1 MHTARGSA
9 TRTFPYDLAISAVP
23 YDIALVVELSALMDV
38 RLRAPSVWRH
48 EGGPDSEVGR
58 VDAPSPL
65 SADYSRIAV
74 VLHQR
79 IWGHDAATRLDAV
92 ALRERLEHR
101 PDSVRVIT
109 LDEEPVPHWL
119 ADSPRYDL
127 TEGGVIGVA
136 DFLFGAIADSG
147 GWLNAAAPVE
157 PPSTLPERAWREG
170 PPPFLSQP
178 RAFSSLRRELDA
190 LAVALTPPSRPKS
203 EGVDPT
209 VELQTLPNR
218 LVLRLK
224 DVGISFSWVAGR
236 MGTVA
241 DGRLLVMQW
250 EGATPH
256 TRGVGSLRFAKAV
269 RECTY
274 RPESDGPEDWRW
286 RADAQNGRAC
296 STQHLAAEWMAGAAI
311 APVPATADEG

>member
-9 TRTFPYDLAISAVP
+9 TRAFPYDLAISAVP
-23 YDIALVVELSALMDV
+23 YDIALVVELSALIDV

-58 VDAPSPL
+58 ADAPSPL
-65 SADYSRIAV
+65 HADYSRIAV
-74 VLHQR
+74 LLHQR
-79 IWGHDAATRLDAV
+79 LWGHDAATRLDAV
-92 ALRERLEHR
+92 AFRERLEQR
-101 PDSVRVIT
+101 PDSVRVVT
-109 LDEEPVPHWL
+109 LDDEPVPPWL
-119 ADSPRYDL
+119 ADSPRCDL
-127 TEGGVIGVA
+127 TEGGIIGVA
-136 DFLFGAIADSG
+136 DFLFAAIADNG
-147 GWLNAAAPVE
+147 GWLHAPAPVE
-157 PPSTLPERAWREG
+157 PPSGLPERAWREG
-170 PPPFLSQP
+170 PPPFLAQP

-203 EGVDPT
+203 EGVDQT
-209 VELQTLPNR
+209 VELQALPNR
-218 LVLRLK
+218 LVLRVK

-241 DGRLLVMQW
+241 DGRLLVMLW

-274 RPESDGPEDWRW
+274 RPESDGPDAWRW
-286 RADAQNGRAC
+286 RADSQNGRAC
-296 STQHLAAEWMAGAAI
+296 STAHLAAEWMAGAAI
-311 APVPATADEG
+311 GAVPASASEG

>member
-1 MHTARGSA
+1 MQTARGSA
-9 TRTFPYDLAISAVP
+9 ARTFAYDLAVSAVP
-23 YDIALVVELSALMDV
+23 YDIALVVELSALIDV

-48 EGGPDSEVGR
+48 EGGPESEVGR
-58 VDAPSPL
+58 GDGASPL
-65 SADYSRIAV
+65 SAEYSRIAV
-74 VLHQR
+74 VLYQR
-79 IWGHDAATRLDAV
+79 LWGHDAATRLDAV
-92 ALRERLEHR
+92 ALRERLEQR

-109 LDEEPVPHWL
+109 LDDEAPPEWL

-127 TEGGVIGVA
+127 TEGGVKGVA
-136 DFLFGAIADSG
+136 DFLFGAIADNG
-147 GWLNAAAPVE
+147 GWLHAPAPVE

-170 PPPFLSQP
+170 PPPFLAQP

-190 LAVALTPPSRPKS
+190 LAVALTPPARTKA
-203 EGVDPT
+203 EGVDQT
-209 VELQTLPNR
+209 VELQALPNR
-218 LVLRLK
+218 LVLRVK

-274 RPESDGPEDWRW
+274 RPESDGPEIWRW
-286 RADAQNGRAC
+286 RADSQNGRAC
-296 STQHLAAEWMAGAAI
+296 STQHLAAEWMAGASMAT
-311 APVPATADEG
+311 VPAAEG